1 MGIIVKLL
9 GSGLGMASEAIQY
22 VKPQLTTIARQR
34 ACLTCVNLDNTINHI
49 FLCQNQSSLLPR
61 SDPRLPITNTNN
73 NQRLSCTLSFQVRTR
88 PANRSRNCFVI

>member
-34 ACLTCVNLDNTINHI
+34 ACLTCVNLDNTINYI
-49 FLCQNQSSLLPR
+49 VL
-61 SDPRLPITNTNN
+61 
-73 NQRLSCTLSFQVRTR
+73 
-88 PANRSRNCFVI
+88 